1 MGCTTASLATMEC
14 QRFVPP
20 DVRHGLIHALGNF
33 DHTPSSMCPK
43 RTQPATNTTIA
54 DHKPRRVPVKL
65 EMDYTTMTGS
75 VHHLLVLLGHVR
87 HLYHACALLSAGRMG
102 F

>member
-1 MGCTTASLATMEC
+1 
-14 QRFVPP
+14 
-20 DVRHGLIHALGNF
+20 
-33 DHTPSSMCPK
+33 
-43 RTQPATNTTIA
+43 
-54 DHKPRRVPVKL
+54 
-65 EMDYTTMTGS
+65 MTGS